1 MQHTLARAIS
11 TACLILAPALAAGG
25 DEPVLTLK
33 AALDRA
39 RAVNPEL
46 AAFAFEIRAQEAR
59 SQQAGLRPA
68 PHVELLLE
76 DAVGSGPYAGLDS
89 AQTTLSLSQNLEL
102 GGKRAGRTQLAEAQR
117 ARLRTEHAV
126 QTLDVVAAIAR
137 RFVGVLA
144 QQERVNTAREA
155 VGLAARVQAAVDERV
170 KAAASPE
177 AERLRADAAS
187 AEANLALE
195 DALHI
200 LETSRY
206 ELAAAM
212 GLPEPDFSSVG
223 GELFALQPSAR
234 FESLVAR
241 LEQAPD
247 FLRFTDEARLYD
259 AELRLAQAQ
268 RRADLRGSFGVRRFE
283 QTGDTAL
290 VAGVSLPLFTSA
302 RAVPG
307 VAVAQAESD
316 RLPSSRQAALL
327 KARAHLFA
335 QYQEMVHA
343 GHVLTTLQDQVLPQ
357 LAKALEQTEYAYRRG
372 RYSYLEWSE
381 AQRRLLEARTRRIDA
396 AADFHTHRIEIERLT
411 GESLS
416 ALPGENP

>member
-1 MQHTLARAIS
+1 MQHTLARAVS
-11 TACLILAPALAAGG
+11 AACLIFAPALAAGA

-33 AALDRA
+33 AALERA
-39 RAVNPEL
+39 RAVNPQL
-46 AAFAFEIRAQEAR
+46 AAFAFEMRAQEAR
-59 SQQAGLRPA
+59 AQQAGLQPA
-68 PHVELLLE
+68 PHVDLLLE

-89 AQTTLSLSQNLEL
+89 AQTTLSLSQILEL

-117 ARLRTEHAV
+117 ARLRTEHAA

-144 QQERVNTAREA
+144 QQERVNAAREA
-155 VGLAARVQAAVDERV
+155 GSLATRVQAAVEERV
-170 KAAASPE
+170 KAAASPD
-177 AERLRADAAS
+177 AEGLRAAAAS
-187 AEANLALE
+187 AEASLALE
-195 DALHI
+195 DALHV

-206 ELAAAM
+206 ELAAAI
-212 GLPEPDFSSVG
+212 GLPEPDFFTVS

-241 LEQAPD
+241 LEQAPE
-247 FLRFTDEARLYD
+247 FLRFADEARLHD

-268 RRADLRGSFGVRRFE
+268 RCADLRGSFGVRRFE

-302 RAVPG
+302 RAAPG